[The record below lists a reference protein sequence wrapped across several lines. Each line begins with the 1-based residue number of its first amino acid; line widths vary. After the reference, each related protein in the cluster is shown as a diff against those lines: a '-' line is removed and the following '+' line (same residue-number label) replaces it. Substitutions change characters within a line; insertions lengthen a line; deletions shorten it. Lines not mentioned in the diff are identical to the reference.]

1 MENIKLKKEI
11 IEKLFPEKLPTIE
24 DIEKKYS
31 PRNLNEGAMVTRIAP
46 SPTGFM
52 HIGTLYTAMISERF
66 AHQSGGVFF
75 LRVEDTDKK
84 REVEGATDLI
94 VQYLEY
100 YGIKVDEGE
109 ISSSL
114 EIGKYGPYKQ
124 SERAKIYKSYVK
136 NLVEKGLAYPC
147 FCSHADLEEMRSMQE
162 AQSVRPGYYKQWAK
176 WRDKTEQEISQALE
190 ENKEFVIRFKSKGD
204 FNKRIAINDI
214 LKGSRELPEN
224 DQDIVIMKSDGLP
237 TYHMAHIIDDHLMG
251 TTHVLRGDEW
261 LSSTPTHLQLFDAM
275 NWSSPTYG
283 HISPIQKMDGSSKR
297 KLSKRKDPEANVAYY
312 EEQGYP
318 RDAVI
323 EYLLN
328 LANSNFEDWR
338 KANPKSSNNEFKLA
352 FNKLSSSSGALFD
365 FVKLD
370 STSRE
375 IIAAYS
381 AGEIFNKV
389 FEWSKKYDS
398 KMHEMMIN
406 NPEYIKK
413 ILDIER
419 GGQEKVRKDISKWLD
434 VRAEVEYFIDEYFK
448 MTKNDAL
455 NLISASSVE
464 IIEAIMREFIELYD
478 ESDSR
483 EEWFEK
489 IKKIARD
496 NNYAENAKEFKNN
509 PEKFNGNVADVA
521 KIFRVL
527 LTGKTQTPDLHS
539 IMQVMGKER
548 VLNRLSII

>member
-1 MENIKLKKEI
+1 MENLKLKKEI
-11 IEKLFPEKLPTIE
+11 IEKLFSEKLPTINE
-24 DIEKKYS
+24 IEKKYS
-31 PRNLNEGAMVTRIAP
+31 PRDLNEGAMVTRIAP

-52 HIGTLYTAMISERF
+52 HIGSLYTAMISERF
-66 AHQSGGVFF
+66 AHQSGGLFF
-75 LRVEDTDKK
+75 LRIEDTDKK
-84 REVEGATDLI
+84 REVKGATDLI

-109 ISSSL
+109 TPSGL

-124 SERAKIYKSYVK
+124 SERAEIYKSYVK
-136 NLVEKGLAYPC
+136 YLVEKDLAYPC
-147 FCSHADLEEMRSMQE
+147 FCSHAELEEMRSMQE
-162 AQSVRPGYYKQWAK
+162 VQSVRPGYYKQWAK
-176 WRDKTEQEISQALE
+176 WRDKNEQEILQALE
-190 ENKEFVIRFKSKGD
+190 EKKEFVIRFKSNGD
-204 FNKRIAINDI
+204 FNKRIVISDI
-214 LKGSRELPEN
+214 LKGLRELPEN

-261 LSSTPTHLQLFDAM
+261 LSSTPLHLQLFGAM
-275 NWSSPTYG
+275 DWNSPVYG

-318 RDAVI
+318 RDAVM

-365 FVKLD
+365 FVKLN

-375 IIAAYS
+375 IIATYS
-381 AGEIFNKV
+381 AGEIFDKV
-389 FEWSKKYDS
+389 FEWSRKYDS

-406 NPEYIKK
+406 NPEYIKR
-413 ILDIER
+413 IFDIER
-419 GGQEKVRKDISKWLD
+419 GGQEKVRKDIGKWSD
-434 VRAEVEYFIDEYFK
+434 ARVEVEYFLDEYFK
-448 MTKNDAL
+448 ITKSDAI
-455 NLISASSVE
+455 NLISAPNTE
-464 IIEAIMREFIELYD
+464 IIKTVIGEFIELYD
-478 ESDSR
+478 EGDSR

-496 NNYAENAKEFKNN
+496 NNYAENAKEFKSN

-527 LTGKTQTPDLHS
+527 LAGKTQTPDLHS

-548 VLNRLSII
+548 VLRRLSII